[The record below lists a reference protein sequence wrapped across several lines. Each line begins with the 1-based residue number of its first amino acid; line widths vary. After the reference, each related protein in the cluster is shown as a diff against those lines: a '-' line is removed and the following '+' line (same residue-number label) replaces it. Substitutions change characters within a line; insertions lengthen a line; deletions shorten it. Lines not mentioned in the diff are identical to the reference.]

1 VTQPIVVPVLTTAI
15 VGLGNVARW
24 HHRAI
29 ERTAGVTLTAVADV
43 DESVARNR
51 ATEWGVTPYTDTED
65 LLTTEQ
71 VDWVHVCTPLASHA
85 ELARQCLDAGAHVL
99 VEKPM
104 TATRQEYESLV
115 RRADRVNRRI
125 TVVHNQV
132 NYPPFVRARRL
143 VESGRFGAVH
153 GVSVR
158 WLENNDPREPGR
170 GEWVLDLPGGEFG
183 EGIVHPIYIGLRM
196 AGYPASEEAVDVQR
210 INTTGDDAVEYDGIA
225 VSYTTADE
233 VVCTIQHHS
242 NVPGSRQVEYF
253 LDDGRIVADI
263 PTQTVSVYPEGYG
276 GNATVDRPTLNAAWW
291 RVRNAAAAVRSATT
305 IQVKQLFADL
315 RGNEFTTHDTHTP
328 VVRQE
333 ADAIRGTGDDPTP
346 RAEAD
351 WTNRIFTRING
362 DRVA

>member
-1 VTQPIVVPVLTTAI
+1 MLNTAV
-15 VGLGNVARW
+15 VGLGNVATW
-24 HHRAI
+24 HRRAI
-29 ERTAGVTLTAVADV
+29 ERTPGVALVAVADV
-43 DESVARNR
+43 DESVVQSR
-51 ATEWGVTPYTDTED
+51 ATQWGVTPYAD
-65 LLTTEQ
+65 LETLLATEQ

-85 ELARQCLDAGAHVL
+85 DLAVQCLDAGVHVL

-104 TATRQEYESLV
+104 TATREEYESLV
-115 RRADRVNRRI
+115 ERADDSDCRV

-132 NYPPFVRARRL
+132 NYSPFVRARRL
-143 VESGRFGAVH
+143 VESGRFGTVH

-158 WLENNDPREPGR
+158 WLENNDPRDPGR

-210 INTTGDDAVEYDGIA
+210 VNTTRDDAVEYDGIG
-225 VSYTTADE
+225 VSYTTADD

-242 NVPGSRQVEYF
+242 NVPGCRQVEYF
-253 LDDGRIVADI
+253 LDGGRVVADV

-291 RVRNAAAAVRSATT
+291 TARNAAAAARSAVAIRLRQT
-305 IQVKQLFADL
+305 LADL
-315 RGNEFTTHDTHTP
+315 RDEEFTVHDTHTP

-333 ADAIRGTGDDPTP
+333 ASAIRGAGDGPTP

-351 WTNRIFTRING
+351 WTNRIFTRVNG
-362 DRVA
+362 DPVA

>member
-1 VTQPIVVPVLTTAI
+1 VLDTAI

-29 ERTAGVTLTAVADV
+29 ERTAGVTLTAVADL
-43 DESVARNR
+43 DGSVARDR
-51 ATEWGVTPYTDTED
+51 AREWKVTPYTEVEN

-71 VDWVHVCTPLASHA
+71 LDWIHVCTPLASHA
-85 ELARQCLDAGAHVL
+85 ELARRCLSAGAHVL

-115 RRADRVNRRI
+115 RHADQSNCRV

-132 NYPPFVRARRL
+132 NYPPFVRARQL
-143 VESGRFGAVH
+143 IESGQFGEVH

-196 AGYPASEEAVDVQR
+196 AGHPANEEVIDVQR

-233 VVCTIQHHS
+233 VACTIQHHS
-242 NVPGSRQVEYF
+242 NVPGCRQVEYF
-253 LDDGRIVADI
+253 LDKGRLVADI
-263 PTQTVSVYPEGYG
+263 PTQTVSVYPEGYSD
-276 GNATVDRPTLNAAWW
+276 NATVDRPILNAAWW
-291 RVRNAAAAVRSATT
+291 SVRNAAAAARSAITV
-305 IQVKQLFADL
+305 QFKRLLADL
-315 RGNEFTTHDTHTP
+315 RDQEFTVHDTHTP
-328 VVRQE
+328 VIRQE
-333 ADAIRGTGDDPTP
+333 ASAIRGTGDGPTP
-346 RAEAD
+346 RTEAD

-362 DRVA
+362 EPVT

>member
-1 VTQPIVVPVLTTAI
+1 MLNTAI
-15 VGLGNVARW
+15 VGLGNVAKW

-29 ERTAGVTLTAVADV
+29 DRTDGVTLTAVADV
-43 DESVARNR
+43 DGSVARNR
-51 ATEWGVTPYTDTED
+51 ATEWDVTPYTDVAD
-65 LLTTEQ
+65 LLAREQ
-71 VDWVHVCTPLASHA
+71 VDWVHVCTPVASHA

-99 VEKPM
+99 IEKPM

-115 RRADRVNRRI
+115 RRADHSNRRV

-143 VESGRFGAVH
+143 VESGRFGEVH

-170 GEWVLDLPGGEFG
+170 GEWVLGLPGGEFG

-196 AGYPASEEAVDVQR
+196 AGHPASEEVVDIQR
-210 INTTGDDAVEYDGIA
+210 INTTGDSAVEYDGIA

-242 NVPGSRQVEYF
+242 NVPGCRQVEYF
-253 LDDGRIVADI
+253 LDEGRIVADI

-276 GNATVDRPTLNAAWW
+276 GKATVESPTLNAAWW
-291 RVRNAAAAVRSATT
+291 SVRNAAAAARSAIT
-305 IQVKQLFADL
+305 IQFKQLLADL
-315 RGNEFTTHDTHTP
+315 RNKEFTVHDTHTP
-328 VVRQE
+328 VIRQE
-333 ADAIRGTGDDPTP
+333 ANAIRGTGDEPTP

-351 WTNRIFTRING
+351 WTNRIFTWVIG
-362 DRVA
+362 DQPT

>member
-1 VTQPIVVPVLTTAI
+1 VLNTAI
-15 VGLGNVARW
+15 VGLGNVAGW
-24 HHRAI
+24 HYRAI

-43 DESVARNR
+43 DESVARDR
-51 ATEWGVTPYTDTED
+51 ATKWEATPYTEIEN
-65 LLTTEQ
+65 LLANEQ

-85 ELARQCLDAGAHVL
+85 ELAQQCLDAGAHVL
-99 VEKPM
+99 IEKPM

-115 RRADRVNRRI
+115 RRADELNRRI

-132 NYPPFVRARRL
+132 HYPPFVRARQL
-143 VESGRFGAVH
+143 VENGRFGEVH

-196 AGYPASEEAVDVQR
+196 AGYPANEEVIDIQR

-242 NVPGSRQVEYF
+242 NVPGCRQVEYF
-253 LDDGRIVADI
+253 LDGGRIVADI

-276 GNATVDRPTLNAAWW
+276 GNATVDRPTLSATWW
-291 RVRNAAAAVRSATT
+291 SVRNAAAAVRSAIT
-305 IQVKQLFADL
+305 IQSKQLLADL

-328 VVRQE
+328 VIRQE
-333 ADAIRGTGDDPTP
+333 AGAIRGTGEEPTP
-346 RAEAD
+346 REEAD

-362 DRVA
+362 DSGT